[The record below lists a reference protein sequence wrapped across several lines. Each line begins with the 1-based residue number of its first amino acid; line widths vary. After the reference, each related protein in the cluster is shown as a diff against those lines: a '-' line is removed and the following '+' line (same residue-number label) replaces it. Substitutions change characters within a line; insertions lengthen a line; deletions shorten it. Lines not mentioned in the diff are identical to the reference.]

1 MINARNCAPAPRPPK
16 TPKHS
21 RPLELCTTLLV
32 SLGFAVESSDLNR
45 QSLTPLVK
53 AGSVNVSKI
62 DSSSYHVVI
71 RQPND

>member
-1 MINARNCAPAPRPPK
+1 MPEIALQPPGLQRQAL
-16 TPKHS
+16 HS